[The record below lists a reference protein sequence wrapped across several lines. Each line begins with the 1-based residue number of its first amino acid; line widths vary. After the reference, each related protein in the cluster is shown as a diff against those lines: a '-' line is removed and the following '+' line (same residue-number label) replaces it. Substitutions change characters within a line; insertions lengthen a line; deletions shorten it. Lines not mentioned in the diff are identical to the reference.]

1 MKFEPRQ
8 DNGIPVQTFPPIPTG
23 APPIQASEIPPS
35 NGTRTSSRSPLIVI
49 ALVVAFVL
57 ALAGAVAVGVVSQSG
72 HIREADQATSVAQS
86 ETANVRAELTA
97 SETSVSDLQSEASGL
112 QSKISA
118 QETRLGSCATA
129 NSLSVDM
136 DTIMH
141 DLVSNALLSGSL
153 AEWNTLNDRYD
164 ALGKR
169 WARAAN
175 RCDPSGGFSFD

>member
-1 MKFEPRQ
+1 MKLEPRQ
-8 DNGIPVQTFPPIPTG
+8 NNGIPVQTYPPIPTD
-23 APPIQASEIPPS
+23 APPIQGAEIPPS
-35 NGTRTSSRSPLIVI
+35 NGKRKSSRSPLIVI
-49 ALVVAFVL
+49 GLVVAFAL

-72 HIREADQATSVAQS
+72 HLREADEATSVAQS
-86 ETANVRAELTA
+86 ETANIRAELTA

-136 DTIMH
+136 DKIMH

-153 AEWNTLNDRYD
+153 AEWNTLFDRYD
-164 ALGKR
+164 ALGAR
-169 WARAAN
+169 WATAADQ
-175 RCDPSGGFSFD
+175 CDPSGGFSFD